1 MAVNE
6 NRKGYKKTKLGWI
19 PEDWETK
26 KIDSLFTRI
35 RKSVKVEPDE
45 IYEEIGIRSHGK
57 GLFHKEPV
65 TGEKIGN
72 KSVFWIETNCL
83 VLNIVFAWEQAVAKT
98 TDLEKG
104 KIASHR
110 FPMYKAKPQITDL
123 DYVLY
128 FFKSPIGKHSLG
140 LASPGGAGRNKTL
153 GQGEFSKLKIPYP
166 PYPEQKKIAE
176 ILGIS
181 DKAIELT
188 QELIQAKTRRK
199 KGLMQ
204 QLLTGK
210 KRFGEF
216 ADRKGCKNTKIGK
229 IPGKWGLQHL
239 EKCAEVLFSNVD
251 KKMDEKENPVLL
263 CNYTDVY
270 YNDYISEKLDFMKA
284 TAKAAEIKKYSLK
297 KGDVIITKDSET
309 PDDIAVPA
317 FVSEKLDN
325 VLCGYHLALIR
336 PDRKILL
343 GEYLSKLFQLQ
354 TYRYYFFTL
363 ANGVTRFG
371 LTTQATLQSLIP
383 LPSITEQRKIA
394 TVLTTCDKE
403 IDLLSQKLEALKQ
416 QKKGLMQKLLTGQI
430 RPSTSSGHDKN
441 D

>member
-166 PYPEQKKIAE
+166 PYPEQQKIAK
-176 ILGIS
+176 ILTTW

-210 KRFGEF
+210 KRFEEF
-216 ADRKGCKNTKIGK
+216 RKKSWKKDKLGNNALIKRGASPRPITDPKYFATQGRGWIRISDVTSTNMYIKSASQYLSDLGASKSVAVNKGDFIMSICATIGVPRIVDFPACIHDGFVLISNFSKVLDKYFLYHYISYITEKLSNSGQPGTQKNLNTTIVGNIEIPKITLKEQTKI
-229 IPGKWGLQHL
+229 
-239 EKCAEVLFSNVD
+239 
-251 KKMDEKENPVLL
+251 
-263 CNYTDVY
+263 
-270 YNDYISEKLDFMKA
+270 
-284 TAKAAEIKKYSLK
+284 AA
-297 KGDVIITKDSET
+297 
-309 PDDIAVPA
+309 
-317 FVSEKLDN
+317 
-325 VLCGYHLALIR
+325 
-336 PDRKILL
+336 
-343 GEYLSKLFQLQ
+343 
-354 TYRYYFFTL
+354 
-363 ANGVTRFG
+363 
-371 LTTQATLQSLIP
+371 
-383 LPSITEQRKIA
+383 
-394 TVLTTCDKE
+394 VLTACDKE
-403 IDLLSQKLEALKQ
+403 IDLLNQKLEALKQ